1 MKAETLDFKWQSMRN
16 NIVIMRIK
24 EENIENYPVIKNF
37 VKQFMKKEL
46 KMSEEQAAEAIIE
59 RAQIL
64 SWKKDLGKPRPS
76 VVSILNFKIK
86 MVILEHGRE
95 LKGTQFFGVCAIPC
109 EFMERRCILYPIMK
123 NNRAKKQQSANDC
136 GQIIHQYSAV
146 QGLR

>member
-59 RAQIL
+59 RSCGFKL
-64 SWKKDLGKPRPS
+64 SEP
-76 VVSILNFKIK
+76 IK
-86 MVILEHGRE
+86 
-95 LKGTQFFGVCAIPC
+95 T
-109 EFMERRCILYPIMK
+109 
-123 NNRAKKQQSANDC
+123 
-136 GQIIHQYSAV
+136 
-146 QGLR
+146 